1 MNIGDKIREL
11 RESKGLLQSELAVIL
26 GVSDKAV
33 SSWEN
38 GNRTPRMGP
47 IEKMAAY
54 FQVPKSYFFD
64 DEISK
69 QPIPREQ
76 EAMSHINYILSRPEI
91 HELLLLAEASSKQ
104 EVLQLIRVFR
114 AMKGE

>member
-1 MNIGDKIREL
+1 MNTAEKIRQL
-11 RESKGLLQSELAVIL
+11 RESRGLLQSELAEIV

-38 GNRTPRMGP
+38 GTRIPRMGP
-47 IEKMAAY
+47 IEKLAAY

-64 DEISK
+64 DTQAAPDYADNRCLNQHVTQLAK
-69 QPIPREQ
+69 
-76 EAMSHINYILSRPEI
+76 RPELC
-91 HELLLLAEASSKQ
+91 ELLSLGEVSSRK
-104 EVLQLIRVFR
+104 EVLQMIRVFR

>member
-47 IEKMAAY
+47 IEKLANY

-64 DEISK
+64 DEANKPYSSYT
-69 QPIPREQ
+69 QDFER
-76 EAMSHINYILSRPEI
+76 LG
-91 HELLLLAEASSKQ
+91 ELLSLAEASSKK

>member
-47 IEKMAAY
+47 IEKLANY

-64 DEISK
+64 DEANKPYSSYT
-69 QPIPREQ
+69 QDFERHADQ
-76 EAMSHINYILSRPEI
+76 LANRPELG
-91 HELLLLAEASSKQ
+91 ELLSIAEASSRK
-104 EVLQLIRVFR
+104 EVLQMIRVFR